1 MKWLTSI
8 FNRRTDEMPTTT
20 TKEKETCEATAT
32 VCRNQPKGKSQLSA
46 TCETGET
53 TTEGQCP
60 AQVCCEKVR
69 ERAYYKWEQAGYP
82 SGDGVNFWLEAESEL
97 QAETAETE

>member
-1 MKWLTSI
+1 MSK
-8 FNRRTDEMPTTT
+8 TTT
-20 TKEKETCEATAT
+20 PQQETCEATAT
-32 VCRNQPKGKSQLSA
+32 VCRNQPAKNKSQLSA

-53 TTEGQCP
+53 TTEGECT

-82 SGDGVNFWLEAESEL
+82 SGDGVNFWLEAEAELQAEL
-97 QAETAETE
+97 QAETAE